1 MNPVSP
7 EMHIAELFQSKAE
20 TEELLKTVGASLEQ
34 MLITG
39 AVCISKLSA
48 DGRTFI
54 AEYASTKRP
63 QLKIISE
70 GEISLT
76 AGPVAFSHLQRKD
89 LLVPRASEDAATGDV
104 LPVLRIAGMSSYIVR
119 RIKLSHEES
128 WGCIGVYFSFPDGE
142 AEGADSIGLLQ
153 QSEVWIHLAATIL
166 ERRLLEQS
174 LRVFE
179 IRSELAEKAGA
190 VGIFDWEMPSG
201 ALYWSP
207 SLKELFGF
215 SDGEFHGTYDDWR
228 RRVAPD
234 DCVVIEAALS
244 DALARRD
251 KFFRSKY
258 QFTRADGAI
267 RWLESFSEIL
277 YDSEGKPVR
286 MIGTA
291 RDATDEVVARE
302 QAFHARRRLELA
314 LEAGELGFWDWNI
327 LTGEVQFG
335 GQWGKML
342 GYSLNE
348 LEPHVRSWERLV
360 HPDDLG
366 AVMEVLTKHLE
377 GKTPFYESEHRLKTK
392 DGTWV
397 WILDRGRVVERDESG
412 KPLRAIGIHS
422 NITQQRAVRD
432 MLREADRRK
441 DEFLATLAHEL
452 RNPLA
457 PIRTGLAIIKKDPS
471 GSTAAKAREMMERQL
486 VHMVR
491 LIDDLLDVSRI
502 TTGRLTLRKE
512 SVTVQSIIEL
522 AVEASR
528 PLIDAGRH
536 TLSVSVHNGGSKIY
550 GDPTRLAQ
558 IVSNILTN
566 AAKYTPEGGHIDLFA
581 ARDDGRIEITVT
593 DNGVGIPKEMLGK
606 VFELFGQVNRTL
618 DRSQGGLGIG
628 LALVK
633 SLVAIHGGDVSVSS
647 EGDGKGSTFVVR
659 LPVEGVEPSHEVQ
672 KREQRNGHMKR
683 HKRVLIV
690 DDNKDGAEALAMYT
704 QLLGHATSVAY
715 NGAEALE
722 QVSSFK
728 PDVVFLDI
736 GLPGMSGFEVAHL
749 MRGMPEAVAL
759 KLVAVTGWGSEETKK
774 KAREAGFDEHL
785 TKPVDLSRVESVL
798 EQ

>member
-7 EMHIAELFQSKAE
+7 EMHIADLFQSKAE
-20 TEELLKTVGASLEQ
+20 TEELLKTLGASLEQ
-34 MLITG
+34 MLVCG
-39 AVCISKLSA
+39 AVCISRISP
-48 DGRTFI
+48 DRRTLV
-54 AEYASTKRP
+54 AEYSSTKRP
-63 QLKIISE
+63 QLKMISE
-70 GEISLT
+70 GEISLS
-76 AGPVAFSHLQRKD
+76 AGPMAFSYLQKKD
-89 LLVPRASEDAATGDV
+89 LIVSQASEDAATGDV
-104 LPVLRIAGMSSYIVR
+104 LPVLRLAGVSSYIVR
-119 RIKLSHEES
+119 RIKLSNEDT
-128 WGCIGVYFSFPDGE
+128 WGCIGVYFTFPDGE
-142 AEGADSIGLLQ
+142 DKGSDSIGLLQ

-190 VGIFDWEMPSG
+190 VGIFDWELPTG

-215 SDGEFHGTYDDWR
+215 KNGDFYGTYDDWMH
-228 RRVAPD
+228 RVDPEDYSRLDYALK
-234 DCVVIEAALS
+234 EAMS
-244 DALARRD
+244 RRD
-251 KFFRSKY
+251 RFFRSKY
-258 QFTRADGAI
+258 QFKRADGTA

-277 YDSEGKPVR
+277 YDSEGRPIR

-291 RDATDEVVARE
+291 RDVTEEVTARE

-335 GQWGKML
+335 GQWGRML
-342 GYSLNE
+342 GYSFNE
-348 LEPHVRSWERLV
+348 LEPHVRSWEKLV
-360 HPDDLG
+360 HPDDMG

-377 GKTPFYESEHRLKTK
+377 GKTPFYESEHRLKRK
-392 DGTWV
+392 DGSWI
-397 WILDRGRVVERDESG
+397 WILDRGRVVERDETG

-471 GSTAAKAREMMERQL
+471 GSPATKAREMMERQL

-502 TTGRLTLRKE
+502 TTGRLALRKE

-528 PLIDAGRH
+528 PLIDAGGH
-536 TLSVSVHNGGSKIY
+536 TLTVSVHNGGSKIY

-581 ARDDGRIEITVT
+581 ARDDGHIEIAVK
-593 DNGVGIPKEMLGK
+593 DNGLGIPKEMLGK

-618 DRSQGGLGIG
+618 DRAQGGLGIG

-633 SLVAIHGGDVSVSS
+633 SLVTIHGGDVSVSS
-647 EGDGKGSTFVVR
+647 EGEGKGSTFVVR
-659 LPVEGVEPSHEVQ
+659 LPVEDVEPSHE
-672 KREQRNGHMKR
+672 EHEEGQRSGNMKR

-704 QLLGHATSVAY
+704 QLLGHTTSVAF
-715 NGAEALE
+715 NGAEAIE

-736 GLPGMSGFEVAHL
+736 GLPGMSGFEVAQL
-749 MRGMPEAVAL
+749 MRGMPEAVAT

-774 KAREAGFDEHL
+774 KAKDAGFDEHL
-785 TKPVDLSRVESVL
+785 TKPVDLTRVESVL